1 MNKIE
6 NGVLVEMTPE
16 EIADFEAARAVPLE
30 TLKASKNEEINAARL
45 AANFSR
51 FAHAG
56 KFFACDQL
64 SRSDIDGTNGYVAIN
79 GALPPGWPGGWK
91 AIDNT
96 YTVIAD
102 VDAWKA
108 FYASMFA
115 AGNANFAHAQV
126 LKAQLAAASTP
137 EDVAAIQWGMGG

>member
-1 MNKIE
+1 MSDDKTKDPAAQAKQ
-6 NGVLVEMTPE
+6 MT
-16 EIADFEAARAVPLE
+16 AAEAAKRVKRTVTELVDSE
-30 TLKASKNEEINAARL
+30 DN
-45 AANFSR
+45 
-51 FAHAG
+51 
-56 KFFACDQL
+56 QL
-64 SRSDIDGTNGYVAIN
+64 SRSDIDGTNGFVAIN

-96 YTVIAD
+96 YTPIPD
-102 VDAWKA
+102 IEAWKA

-137 EDVAAIQWGMGG
+137 AEVEAIQWGMGA